1 MTRRILFKVRTIR
14 GHMPPSSPFSKSHPS
29 REILDLYD
37 QLEVTARDVIQYM
50 EKIQAQPDDFA
61 HKHWEELDASLQKAS
76 RCLTQYV
83 FKKEQP
89 PINFDRTLVDLDK
102 ALKYLIKK
110 RDEETSK
117 AKKDDSHQEKANELV
132 AAVGAIQY
140 LVAMIGDFQQKTT
153 PSSEEG

>member
-1 MTRRILFKVRTIR
+1 
-14 GHMPPSSPFSKSHPS
+14 MPSSSPFSKSNLS
-29 REILDLYD
+29 RNALGLND
-37 QLEVTARDVIQYM
+37 QLDATARDVMQYM

-61 HKHWEELDASLQKAS
+61 HKHWEELDESLQKAS

-83 FKKEQP
+83 FKKEHP
-89 PINFDRTLVDLDK
+89 PINFDRTLVDLDR

-110 RDEETSK
+110 RDEEVSK

-153 PSSEEG
+153 PSSKEG